1 MGFLFA
7 ILIGV
12 ILLIVYG
19 SLYPWTF
26 VAHPLFASP
35 LYLLLHT
42 WEYDPESRRYWADI
56 PVNIGIYIPLGMS
69 AYLAFRRARSRLVAL
84 AGPVVLGALLSASIE
99 MIQLYVPGRHCS
111 TLDLANNIL
120 GTALGVAAGIAFV
133 AITGLP
139 TTPDLRVRDRN
150 AVVLLFCWVG
160 FLLFPLMPSLSI
172 PGLRNEIAVFIHSRI
187 FAPVPL
193 FVGFAEWFA
202 VGRLLAAAGAKPT
215 PLWMLGLFALVPAQF
230 MILDHSPAPTDF
242 EAPLIA
248 ILAFLLCSRARW
260 ADCAAG
266 GMLLAATAVRALTPF
281 HFAAFTQPFSW
292 IPFSGF
298 LLNSWQ
304 TSISILLGKVFQY
317 GASLWLL
324 GRSQFGLLNAT
335 VVVSV
340 VLAAVEIAQTRL
352 SAGHVPEI
360 TDPLMAILLGLTF
373 SVLRTHSSSGGVRK
387 GSPPVNRPAR

>member
-1 MGFLFA
+1 
-7 ILIGV
+7 
-12 ILLIVYG
+12 
-19 SLYPWTF
+19 
-26 VAHPLFASP
+26 
-35 LYLLLHT
+35 
-42 WEYDPESRRYWADI
+42 
-56 PVNIGIYIPLGMS
+56 MS
-69 AYLAFRRARSRLVAL
+69 AYLAFRRTRSRLVAL

-111 TLDLANNIL
+111 TLDLVNNIL
-120 GTALGVAAGIAFV
+120 GSALGVAAGIAFV

-172 PGLRNEIAVFIHSRI
+172 PGLRNEIAVFIHGRI
-187 FAPVPL
+187 FAPIPL
-193 FVGFAEWFA
+193 FVAFAEWFA

-215 PLWMLGLFALVPAQF
+215 PLWMVGLFALAPAQF

-266 GMLLAATAVRALTPF
+266 AMLLVATAVRALTPF

-304 TSISILLGKVFQY
+304 TSVSILLGKVFQY
-317 GASLWLL
+317 GASVWLL
-324 GRSQFGLLNAT
+324 GRSQFGLLGAT
-335 VVVSV
+335 VVVVV
-340 VLAAVEIAQTRL
+340 VLAAIELLQTRM

-360 TDPLMAILLGLTF
+360 TDPLLAILLGLAF
-373 SVLRTHSSSGGVRK
+373 SVLRTHAPDKSDTSKVRQ
-387 GSPPVNRPAR
+387 PVN